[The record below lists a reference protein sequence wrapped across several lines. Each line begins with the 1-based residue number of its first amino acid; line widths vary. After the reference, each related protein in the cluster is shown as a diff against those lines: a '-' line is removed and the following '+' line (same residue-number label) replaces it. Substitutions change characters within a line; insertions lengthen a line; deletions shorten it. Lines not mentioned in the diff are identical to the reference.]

1 MVEIAI
7 FSFSWLAATIAL
19 IVAARA
25 NANDR
30 YNNERLKIRTDAKAQ
45 ELETRLQARKQAYQ
59 VDEKVLSEMIAKEV
73 RKQLLALM
81 K

>member
-7 FSFSWLAATIAL
+7 FSVSWLAATIAL

-45 ELETRLQARKQAYQ
+45 ELEVRLQARKQASQ